1 MKRLGH
7 MLGDAIG
14 RGEVI
19 RAARAQAVMR
29 EWRQIVGEGLAQKSY
44 PDRYDKG
51 TVWVAVQGSAWA
63 QELRM
68 MKGQIL
74 EKLNGRA
81 RERIFSLILQIR
93 SSPGFAHGT
102 CFPTRSSLPSKTRP
116 YSRSG
121 AFERSPRGRGLGAGP
136 MRGTS
141 LIAAPASPP
150 FQA

>member
-1 MKRLGH
+1 

-81 RERIFSLILQIR
+81 RERDLLVDCYDSEFARFPPWNQI
-93 SSPGFAHGT
+93 PDPIEPPVENKAV
-102 CFPTRSSLPSKTRP
+102 LE
-116 YSRSG
+116 
-121 AFERSPRGRGLGAGP
+121 ERSIRE
-136 MRGTS
+136 
-141 LIAAPASPP
+141 IAEKTPA
-150 FQA
+150 